1 VTRGAGQ
8 VIAIIDSGVK
18 ADDPNLRGKVRPG
31 WNFYFGDADTSSAD
45 HRVQMCTDLYG
56 RLIGGICTGSHH
68 GTDTALTA
76 AGWADNEGPLIGP
89 EARGEIGRW
98 RVGVAPEAEIV
109 PFVAF
114 NSSHVAAALA
124 RAAEQ
129 GVKVANYSGGSSNGW
144 VDPAHI
150 SAAAYF
156 RSKGGLIVNAAGNA
170 TDSTPQSPAA
180 EAAFLF
186 VAATRGGYDLTYYS
200 NRGPSIDLCAPEF
213 EINGGGTSNAAPA
226 VAAAAALVWAVDP
239 GFTNVEVEQILKD
252 AAAARPDRPAG
263 TSECAAK
270 TLDVG
275 GAVRL
280 AVERAVARGSADRFP
295 PTVQF
300 RADALPALDGVATV
314 DVAAGDDRGLARVVL
329 KLGGQVLGEDL
340 TPPYQFVLDGA
351 ALRTQGI
358 EAGTL
363 TAEAVDLAGN
373 RAETAR
379 PLALT
384 VQPAPIVDGQAPTVA
399 LRDAKGRKSLAGR
412 TVLAPRKF
420 TATLQGADEAALDS
434 LRVYVD
440 GVELG
445 TVAITGGDGQR
456 RSARY
461 TLDTRA
467 VPNGRRLL
475 KAVAM
480 DGAGNVAEVAM
491 TLKVKNPKAKK
502 N

>member
-1 VTRGAGQ
+1 MGA
-8 VIAIIDSGVK
+8 
-18 ADDPNLRGKVRPG
+18 
-31 WNFYFGDADTSSAD
+31 
-45 HRVQMCTDLYG
+45 
-56 RLIGGICTGSHH
+56 
-68 GTDTALTA
+68 
-76 AGWADNEGPLIGP
+76 
-89 EARGEIGRW
+89 
-98 RVGVAPEAEIV
+98 AEI
-109 PFVAF
+109 
-114 NSSHVAAALA
+114 
-124 RAAEQ
+124 
-129 GVKVANYSGGSSNGW
+129 
-144 VDPAHI
+144 
-150 SAAAYF
+150 SAVSYF
-156 RSKGGLIVNAAGNA
+156 RAKGGLVVNAAGNE
-170 TDSTPQSPAA
+170 TDSTLQSPTA

-186 VAATRGGYDLTYYS
+186 VAATGDRYARSFFELAAYS
-200 NRGPSIDLCAPEF
+200 NHGPSIDLCAPEF

-252 AAAARPDRPAG
+252 ATAARPDRPAG
-263 TSECAAK
+263 ASECAAK

-314 DVAAGDDRGLARVVL
+314 EVAAGDDRGLAQVVL
-329 KLGGQVLGEDL
+329 KLGGQMLGEDL
-340 TPPYQFVLDGA
+340 TPPYQFVLDGP
-351 ALRTQGI
+351 ALRARGI
-358 EAGTL
+358 TAGTL

-373 RAETAR
+373 RTETAR

-412 TVLAPRKF
+412 TVLASRKF
-420 TATLQGADEAALDS
+420 KAMLQGADEAALDS

-445 TVAITGGDGQR
+445 TVAVTGGDGQR

-480 DGAGNVAEVAM
+480 DGAGNVAAVSM
-491 TLKVKNPKAKK
+491 TLKVKNPKRKP
-502 N
+502 